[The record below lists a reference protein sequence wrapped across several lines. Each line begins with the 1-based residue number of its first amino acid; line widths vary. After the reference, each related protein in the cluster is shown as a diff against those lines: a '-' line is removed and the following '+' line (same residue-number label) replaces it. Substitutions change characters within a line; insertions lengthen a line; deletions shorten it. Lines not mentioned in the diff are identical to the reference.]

1 MRRKAGHIIFIVSL
15 SILISISVSA
25 QSVLERSISIQVS
38 RQRLD
43 NVLEILSNKGNF
55 FFSYNSNII
64 KVDSLVTLSV
74 INRPVRDVLLMLF
87 GEGYEFRESGNYIIL
102 RRAPIK
108 LRLVTNQAVSD
119 DKFYTVSGYVID
131 DQTGEKVS
139 DASIYEK
146 LRLAYASTNS
156 QGYFK
161 IKLKSKY
168 KTAAITVSK
177 QFYEDTTVVIEPRYN
192 QSINI
197 TIVPTEISEHTVTIT
212 PQNYQA
218 PETIQVEVPINDSTH
233 WLYTYVKKDSVL
245 VERTTIGR
253 WLVSSKQKIQS
264 INLSKFFTVRPVQ
277 GSVVPGLSTNGKLN
291 SQVINNFS
299 FNLFG
304 GYSGGVNGLEMAGL
318 FNIDKKNVQYVQLA
332 GLFNNVG
339 GSVRGVQLG
348 GVSNTVLDSVNGA
361 QLAGITNYVRKNF
374 I

>member
-1 MRRKAGHIIFIVSL
+1 MRRNSIYIILLVSL
-15 SILISISVSA
+15 TLLVSISVSA

-64 KVDSLVTLSV
+64 QADSLVTLSV

-146 LRLAYASTNS
+146 QRLAYASTNS

-161 IKLKSKY
+161 IKLK
-168 KTAAITVSK
+168 
-177 QFYEDTTVVIEPRYN
+177 
-192 QSINI
+192 
-197 TIVPTEISEHTVTIT
+197 
-212 PQNYQA
+212 
-218 PETIQVEVPINDSTH
+218 
-233 WLYTYVKKDSVL
+233 
-245 VERTTIGR
+245 
-253 WLVSSKQKIQS
+253 
-264 INLSKFFTVRPVQ
+264 
-277 GSVVPGLSTNGKLN
+277 GK
-291 SQVINNFS
+291 
-299 FNLFG
+299 
-304 GYSGGVNGLEMAGL
+304 
-318 FNIDKKNVQYVQLA
+318 
-332 GLFNNVG
+332 
-339 GSVRGVQLG
+339 
-348 GVSNTVLDSVNGA
+348 
-361 QLAGITNYVRKNF
+361 
-374 I
+374 